1 MMQDLNEMALKYPHP
16 VETFRQFLVESGFDV
31 TGEEN
36 KAGHDCY
43 RLSNGAII
51 TLYHTGTI
59 LIQGS
64 QAAKP
69 EVEAIINEHLGNAPV
84 QRVQPAI
91 VQEPAK
97 RFSSFTVT
105 TMQQKSSLSSFF
117 ISLGYLI
124 ILFCRILVVL
134 DLR

>member
-51 TLYHTGTI
+51 TLYHTVNR
-59 LIQGS
+59 
-64 QAAKP
+64 P
-69 EVEAIINEHLGNAPV
+69 GNP
-84 QRVQPAI
+84 
-91 VQEPAK
+91 
-97 RFSSFTVT
+97 
-105 TMQQKSSLSSFF
+105 
-117 ISLGYLI
+117 G
-124 ILFCRILVVL
+124 
-134 DLR
+134 D